1 MYAAYLQ
8 PLNDRELGRLDDL
21 LLKYGNDDAIQT
33 LSELDG
39 LFVALASSPSALMP
53 SQWLPEISGGRK
65 VKFKKEAEGEA
76 YYALLLRHMNSIE
89 QSLQDA
95 TDRFEPPFLGCSEGI
110 GVADMIED
118 WCFGYMRGVQLAQ
131 WPELPIEQAVHLAA
145 IELHGLEENLSK
157 VEALTKE
164 EHSASIEPIVVA
176 ARALNCYFLAQRA
189 PEDGAS

>member
-1 MYAAYLQ
+1 MYDAYLQ

-21 LLKYGNDDAIQT
+21 LLKYGNDDAILT

-89 QSLQDA
+89 QKLLEAIDQ
-95 TDRFEPPFLGCSEGI
+95 FEPSFLNCCEGI
-110 GVADMIED
+110 GAADMIED

-131 WPELPIEQAVHLAA
+131 WPSLPTEQAEHLAA

-157 VEALTKE
+157 VEALTDE
-164 EHSASIEPIVVA
+164 EHAASIEPIAVA
-176 ARALNCYFLAQRA
+176 ARVLNGYFLTQRA
-189 PEDGAS
+189 LEGGAP